1 LRLHHFLNK
10 RGSCPRDPQPLMVV
24 RFVQEMPSSL
34 SYPDAFC
41 RYSRCRRT
49 GGRRSLG
56 ATTSPIADKLAIPPN
71 HGNMPITCPTSFK
84 LRTIWVSLYLQE
96 NGVYSL
102 SFLVTLA
109 STDWLRRE
117 STYQKRK
124 KYRLLVAGLLEAG
137 HTTLYDLERLAAN
150 SATSS

>member
-1 LRLHHFLNK
+1 
-10 RGSCPRDPQPLMVV
+10 MVV

-41 RYSRCRRT
+41 RYSRCQRT

-71 HGNMPITCPTSFK
+71 TPITCPTLFK
-84 LRTIWVSLYLQE
+84 SRTIWVSLYLQE
-96 NGVYSL
+96 NSVYSL
-102 SFLVTLA
+102 SFLVTSA
-109 STDWLRRE
+109 STGWLRRE

-137 HTTLYDLERLAAN
+137 HTTLYDIERLAAN

>member
-1 LRLHHFLNK
+1 
-10 RGSCPRDPQPLMVV
+10 
-24 RFVQEMPSSL
+24 
-34 SYPDAFC
+34 
-41 RYSRCRRT
+41 
-49 GGRRSLG
+49 
-56 ATTSPIADKLAIPPN
+56 
-71 HGNMPITCPTSFK
+71 MPITCPTSFK

-96 NGVYSL
+96 DGVYSL

-137 HTTLYDLERLAAN
+137 HTTLYDLERLCGKFSHVFLIVLEGRVKLRGPWSTRMVTEGKVSRSFKRKLKEKA
-150 SATSS
+150 SGEREWCSKHLH